1 MRKWLDSKAGATY
14 LAEIPNTTLC
24 VKKDC
29 IELIYK
35 MDRGLYIV
43 INVMRANATELMLLA
58 EWGDYFDRLKNPDA
72 QMPQIRKTCPTL
84 YKVLIGEDAD
94 GIGYA
99 KAASGSKG
107 LVLSHK
113 VEKFKPLFCCITD
126 EMMEDFQKLVN
137 KNLDIYNELRDN
149 PPFPAWKDGLA
160 DLWNS

>member
-1 MRKWLDSKAGATY
+1 MRKWLDSKAGAAY

-72 QMPQIRKTCPTL
+72 QMPQIRKAF
-84 YKVLIGEDAD
+84 VL
-94 GIGYA
+94 
-99 KAASGSKG
+99 
-107 LVLSHK
+107 LHH
-113 VEKFKPLFCCITD
+113 
-126 EMMEDFQKLVN
+126 
-137 KNLDIYNELRDN
+137 R
-149 PPFPAWKDGLA
+149 
-160 DLWNS
+160 